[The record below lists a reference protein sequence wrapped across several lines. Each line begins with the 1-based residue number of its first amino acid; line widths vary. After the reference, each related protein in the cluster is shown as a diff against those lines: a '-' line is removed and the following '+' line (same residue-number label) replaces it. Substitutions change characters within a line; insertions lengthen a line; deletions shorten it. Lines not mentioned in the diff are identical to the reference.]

1 MAARL
6 PLLHKTPFV
15 LDERPLH
22 EATSPHAG
30 LLSLSCAYRALGL
43 PSLIEANLNL
53 RKRQRGFSEAQ
64 FIESLC
70 LLQAVGGECPEDMRL
85 LADDDCL
92 ARGLGYRPPKATAV
106 REFLERFHDPA
117 LAKLRPERDVQ
128 KSFIF
133 PSSAPISSLQEV
145 QCGLGRRIAKL
156 YAQQGQ
162 PQRMATVDQDA
173 TIIESHKQAAYYHY
187 EEGRGYQPMVAVWAE
202 ADLVLADEFRDGNV
216 PAQQEPLTCAKL
228 AFAALPE
235 TITVRY
241 FRGDSACHEN
251 DLLAWLKHPDREK
264 EPGGRIGFAVSA
276 RMSEPLAQALRQ
288 VAESDWKTFGTE
300 EDGTLRQWAEVDF
313 VPGEKSEHKDSQPP
327 RYVGLRLLKA
337 QGVLFK
343 DGTDRHFHAVLTN
356 QQIEG
361 GRLLDWHREKAGTV
375 EHTHDEVK
383 NELGGGHVPS
393 QRFGVNSAWFKV
405 SLLTYNLVS
414 AIKGLCLEGEERSAR
429 MKKFRLLVIH
439 VAGRMNR
446 NNCVMGLRLCN
457 NGAALKRMQRVWA
470 VVCVA
475 HASHRRQGVG
485 RAGWLEHRRQR
496 VLGRPHY
503 RMRGSRSALQSG
515 ACDDVARLGRGF

>member
-15 LDERPLH
+15 LDGRVLH

-30 LLSLSCAYRALGL
+30 ALSISRAYRSLGL
-43 PSLIEANLNL
+43 PQLVNANLSL
-53 RKRQRGFSEAQ
+53 RKRQRGFAEGQ
-64 FIESLC
+64 LIESIC

-85 LADDDCL
+85 LIGDECL
-92 ARGLGYRPPKATAV
+92 ERGLGYEFPSVTAV
-106 REFLERFHDPA
+106 REFLERFHDKK
-117 LAKLRPERDVQ
+117 LEKLRPEREVQ

-133 PSSAPISSLQEV
+133 PSSGPVSALQEV
-145 QCGLGRRIAKL
+145 QSGLVRRIAKL
-156 YAQQGQ
+156 YEQQGQ
-162 PQRMATVDQDA
+162 PQRIATVDQDA

-216 PAQQEPLTCAKL
+216 PAKQDPLSCAKL

-235 TITVRY
+235 TIQQRY

-251 DLLAWLKHPDREK
+251 DLLEWLKHPDREK
-264 EPGGRIGFAVSA
+264 EPGGQIVFAVSA
-276 RMSEPLAQALRQ
+276 VMSDPLAKALRQ
-288 VAESDWKTFGTE
+288 VKQADWTTFGDKE
-300 EDGTLRQWAEVDF
+300 DDGTLRQWAEVDF
-313 VPGEKSEHKDSQPP
+313 VPGDKSEHKDSQPL
-327 RYVGLRLLKA
+327 RYLGLRLLKP

-343 DGTDRHFHAVLTN
+343 DGTDRHFHAVITN
-356 QQIEG
+356 EKQWDG

-393 QRFGVNSAWFKV
+393 QRFGVNSTWFKIA
-405 SLLTYNLVS
+405 LLTYNIVS
-414 AIKGLCLEGEERSAR
+414 AIKGLCLAGEERSAR
-429 MKKFRLLVIH
+429 LKKFRLLLIH

-457 NGAALKRMQRVWA
+457 NTEALQRMQRVWKVFELPTQA
-470 VVCVA
+470 TSA
-475 HASHRRQGVG
+475 KA
-485 RAGWLEHRRQR
+485 
-496 VLGRPHY
+496 LGRP
-503 RMRGSRSALQSG
+503 GG
-515 ACDDVARLGRGF
+515 